1 MFPNLVDT
9 EIKTR
14 DVFSKSDMD
23 RLNQLKINPF
33 ALNKKVALNEN
44 NENLDM
50 LNDLNSVDYNY
61 YTPVKFKQQAMN
73 ENTEDFF
80 LFLNIRSISNKFD
93 GFKQLIKN
101 TSVL

>member
-23 RLNQLKINPF
+23 RPNQLKINPF

-44 NENLDM
+44 N
-50 LNDLNSVDYNY
+50 
-61 YTPVKFKQQAMN
+61 
-73 ENTEDFF
+73 
-80 LFLNIRSISNKFD
+80 
-93 GFKQLIKN
+93 
-101 TSVL
+101 